1 MFGLP
6 GLAAAA
12 EVAGQSFVVLCGP
25 AIACLDVQ
33 ALIVLLLAE

>member
-6 GLAAAA
+6 GLVAAA
-12 EVAGQSFVVLCGP
+12 EVVGQSFVVLCGP

-33 ALIVLLLAE
+33 ALIILLLTE